1 MKRITIGRD
10 ETCDFRIPL
19 QYGTVSNSHAYMEEE
34 NGKLYFCDH
43 SRNGS
48 VINGQRINQMT
59 VEVRYGDEIKLSN
72 IYPLSWS
79 SIQSFFPHLQLSG
92 ASVDNSPRLTNLQKG
107 RMTEMH
113 NTPINPL
120 TDSGVYRYSNN
131 GYAINDNNHSQY
143 YKNFQVPAASNH
155 KGWNWGA
162 FLLGWI
168 WGVGHSCWWPLF
180 ATIGIN
186 ILSFLLVVAAPVIGV
201 VIYSLSC
208 TLQLAMAI
216 YLGAKG
222 NSIGWENGCYENI
235 DHFRKK
241 EHNWTIAAL
250 VIWGLYIIVLLVLLV
265 CVFSMFGNL

>member
-19 QYGTVSNSHAYMEEE
+19 QYETVSNSHAYFEED

-48 VINGQRINQMT
+48 IINGQRIKQMKM
-59 VEVRYGDEIKLSN
+59 EVRYGDEIKLSN
-72 IYPLSWS
+72 IYTLSWRT
-79 SIQSFFPHLQLSG
+79 IQSFFPHLHFS
-92 ASVDNSPRLTNLQKG
+92 SVSDNYHRSANAQNS

-113 NTPINPL
+113 NTPNSPMS
-120 TDSGVYRYSNN
+120 DSGVYRYSNN
-131 GYAINDNNHSQY
+131 GYAKDYYDQRQPDNHR
-143 YKNFQVPAASNH
+143 QVEIAMDH

-168 WGVGHSCWWPLF
+168 WGVGHNCWWPLF
-180 ATIGIN
+180 VTIGIN
-186 ILSFLLVVAAPVIGV
+186 LVSYLLVIAAPVIGV
-201 VIYSLSC
+201 IVYSLSC
-208 TLQLAMAI
+208 TLQLGMAI

-222 NSIGWENGCYENI
+222 NSIGWQNGCFENV

-241 EHNWTIAAL
+241 ERNWTIAAL
-250 VIWGLYIIVLLVLLV
+250 VIWGLYIIVLLILLV
-265 CVFSMFGNL
+265 CAFSMFNFL